1 MTKMRIAHLIG
12 RVGVGGA
19 ERLVVNL
26 LNALVDERPTLV
38 LTDRREGNDLL
49 SELDSRIEVLRV
61 PCRRSRLPRD
71 VVRLAK
77 ALRGRKIEVLHSHM
91 FHASLNAALAARVG
105 KIPVFVTSEHGRNPW
120 KKPWH
125 HWIERNVISRYA
137 DVRICVS
144 EDIREVRRQSDRI
157 PQDQL
162 VVIPNGSQ
170 LGAPGSDELHA
181 VPEVLAVGRLIEAKD
196 YPTLLQAACLLR
208 DQGRRFVLKI
218 VGDGPLRESLAR
230 ESAAAKLDSH
240 VEWLGARRDV
250 NVLMPACDVFVL
262 CSVREGQP
270 MVLLEAM
277 SAARPIVATR
287 VGGIPKTVN
296 DGAEAL
302 LVPPGNPAALAQAIA
317 RLLDDRGLARRLGE
331 NARNRMR
338 EEFSIEAV
346 AQAHLKLYSQLLAGA
361 RS

>member
-1 MTKMRIAHLIG
+1 MTDMRIAHLIG
-12 RVGVGGA
+12 RVGLGGA

-26 LNALVDERPTLV
+26 LNALVDVRPTLV

-49 SELDSRIEVLRV
+49 SELDSRVEVLRV

-77 ALRGRKIEVLHSHM
+77 ALRSRKINVLHSHM
-91 FHASLNAALAARVG
+91 YGASLNAALAARVG
-105 KIPVFVTSEHGRNPW
+105 GIPVFVTSEHGRNPW
-120 KKPWH
+120 KTPWH
-125 HWIERNVISRYA
+125 RWVERNVISRYA

-144 EDIREVRRQSDRI
+144 DDIREVRRQSDRI
-157 PQDQL
+157 PQDKL

-170 LGAPGSDELHA
+170 LGAPGRDELHA

-196 YPTLLQAACLLR
+196 YPTLLQAASLLR

-218 VGDGPLRESLAR
+218 VGDGPLRERLAR

-240 VEWLGARRDV
+240 VEWLGSRRDV
-250 NVLMPACDVFVL
+250 SVLMPACDVFVL
-262 CSVREGQP
+262 SSVREGQP

-296 DGAEAL
+296 DGVEAL
-302 LVPPGNPAALAQAIA
+302 LVPPGNAAALAEAIG
-317 RLLDDRGLARRLGE
+317 RLLDDRELARRLGE
-331 NARNRMR
+331 KARTRMR

-346 AQAHLKLYSQLLAGA
+346 AQAHLKLYSRLLEGA
-361 RS
+361 RP